1 MENENTS
8 HTARKTV
15 AKMNMPR
22 FVPSE
27 ISPFDTPAIQA
38 IVREKPSARSIAT
51 ADVHPRIRSVSRYA
65 TTAGSV
71 GVGVPGAGIRK
82 TAWKDSVPT
91 NTRAP
96 RRIPESSTSVFI
108 ETPRGGMGGGVGY
121 GAYAGGGAAGPGAC
135 KPFLL
140 LSGWRVRSD
149 KGFLSRRWPDFAGRR
164 ISGAKT

>member
-27 ISPFDTPAIQA
+27 ISPYDNPAIQA
-38 IVREKPSARSIAT
+38 IVSEKPSARSIAT

-65 TTAGSV
+65 ATAGSV
-71 GVGVPGAGIRK
+71 GGGVPGKGIRK
-82 TAWKDSVPT
+82 TERKDSVPT

-96 RRIPESSTSVFI
+96 NRIPEYSSSVYIEILTS
-108 ETPRGGMGGGVGY
+108 
-121 GAYAGGGAAGPGAC
+121 
-135 KPFLL
+135 
-140 LSGWRVRSD
+140 
-149 KGFLSRRWPDFAGRR
+149 
-164 ISGAKT
+164 

>member
-1 MENENTS
+1 MENEHAS

-65 TTAGSV
+65 ATAGSV
-71 GVGVPGAGIRK
+71 GGGTPGAGIRK
-82 TAWKDSVPT
+82 TAGKDRVPT
-91 NTRAP
+91 DTRAP
-96 RRIPESSTSVFI
+96 SRIPESSTSVFI
-108 ETPRGGMGGGVGY
+108 ETRRGGSGGGGGY
-121 GAYAGGGAAGPGAC
+121 GAYAGGGAPGPRAS
-135 KPFLL
+135 KSFLL
-140 LSGWRVRSD
+140 PSGWRLRPD
-149 KGFLSRRWPDFAGRR
+149 KGS
-164 ISGAKT
+164 

>member
-8 HTARKTV
+8 NTASKPV

-38 IVREKPSARSIAT
+38 VVREKPSARSIAT
-51 ADVHPRIRSVSRYA
+51 ADVHPRIRIVSRYA

-71 GVGVPGAGIRK
+71 GVGAPGTGIRK

-91 NTRAP
+91 NTRTP
-96 RRIPESSTSVFI
+96 SRTPESSTSVFI
-108 ETPRGGMGGGVGY
+108 EARLGGSGGGVGY
-121 GAYAGGGAAGPGAC
+121 GGCVGGRG
-135 KPFLL
+135 
-140 LSGWRVRSD
+140 
-149 KGFLSRRWPDFAGRR
+149 
-164 ISGAKT
+164 SGAPFPQ

>member
-51 ADVHPRIRSVSRYA
+51 EDVHPRIRSVSRYA
-65 TTAGSV
+65 ATAGSV
-71 GVGVPGAGIRK
+71 GGGEPGQGIRK
-82 TAWKDSVPT
+82 TAWKDNDPT
-91 NTRAP
+91 NTQAP
-96 RRIPESSTSVFI
+96 SRIPESS
-108 ETPRGGMGGGVGY
+108 PRV
-121 GAYAGGGAAGPGAC
+121 C
-135 KPFLL
+135 
-140 LSGWRVRSD
+140 
-149 KGFLSRRWPDFAGRR
+149 
-164 ISGAKT
+164 I

>member
-71 GVGVPGAGIRK
+71 GGGVPGEGIRK

-96 RRIPESSTSVFI
+96 SSIPESSTRVFI
-108 ETPRGGMGGGVGY
+108 EARRIGSGGGVGY
-121 GAYAGGGAAGPGAC
+121 GAYAGGGPAGPGAS
-135 KPFLL
+135 KAFLL
-140 LSGWRVRSD
+140 PPGWRWGPGKR
-149 KGFLSRRWPDFAGRR
+149 
-164 ISGAKT
+164 

>member
-65 TTAGSV
+65 ATVGSV
-71 GVGVPGAGIRK
+71 GGGVPGEGIRK

-108 ETPRGGMGGGVGY
+108 ETRRGGSGGGG
-121 GAYAGGGAAGPGAC
+121 GDAAEPARGGAGARAPQAC
-135 KPFLL
+135 
-140 LSGWRVRSD
+140 
-149 KGFLSRRWPDFAGRR
+149 
-164 ISGAKT
+164 

>member
-1 MENENTS
+1 MENKNTS

-51 ADVHPRIRSVSRYA
+51 ADVHPRIRIVSRYA

-71 GVGVPGAGIRK
+71 GVGVPGAGIKK

-96 RRIPESSTSVFI
+96 SRIPESSTSVFI
-108 ETPRGGMGGGVGY
+108 EARRGGS
-121 GAYAGGGAAGPGAC
+121 GGGARYPAYSRGQGAGPGAS
-135 KPFLL
+135 KSFLRP
-140 LSGWRVRSD
+140 SGWRLRPD
-149 KGFLSRRWPDFAGRR
+149 KGS
-164 ISGAKT
+164 

>member
-65 TTAGSV
+65 ATAGSV
-71 GVGVPGAGIRK
+71 GGGVPGEGIRK

-96 RRIPESSTSVFI
+96 RRTPESSTSVFI
-108 ETPRGGMGGGVGY
+108 EARRGGSGGGGGDGGY
-121 GAYAGGGAAGPGAC
+121 ARGGAPGARA
-135 KPFLL
+135 PPVFPPAP
-140 LSGWRVRSD
+140 RVAWGAG
-149 KGFLSRRWPDFAGRR
+149 KG
-164 ISGAKT
+164 

>member
-1 MENENTS
+1 MENETPS

-51 ADVHPRIRSVSRYA
+51 ADVHPRIRIVSRYA

-71 GVGVPGAGIRK
+71 GVGVPGAGIKK

-96 RRIPESSTSVFI
+96 SRIPESSTSVFI
-108 ETPRGGMGGGVGY
+108 EARRGVSGGGVGY
-121 GAYAGGGAAGPGAC
+121 GAYAGGGAGRPGRA
-135 KPFLL
+135 PALL
-140 LSGWRVRSD
+140 PPPGRGVVAAEGFSRVR
-149 KGFLSRRWPDFAGRR
+149 KLGG
-164 ISGAKT
+164 GG

>member
-15 AKMNMPR
+15 AKMNIPR

-27 ISPFDTPAIQA
+27 RSPFETPAIQA
-38 IVREKPSARSIAT
+38 IVSEKPSARSIAT
-51 ADVHPRIRSVSRYA
+51 ADVHPRIRIVSRYA

-71 GVGVPGAGIRK
+71 GGGVPGEGIRK

-96 RRIPESSTSVFI
+96 SRIPESSTRVFI
-108 ETPRGGMGGGVGY
+108 EARRIGSGGGGRDGGHARGWA
-121 GAYAGGGAAGPGAC
+121 GAP
-135 KPFLL
+135 
-140 LSGWRVRSD
+140 
-149 KGFLSRRWPDFAGRR
+149 PDPPE
-164 ISGAKT
+164 

>member
-15 AKMNMPR
+15 AKMNIPR

-38 IVREKPSARSIAT
+38 IVSEKPSARSIAT
-51 ADVHPRIRSVSRYA
+51 ADVHPRIRIVSRYA

-71 GVGVPGAGIRK
+71 GGGVPGEGIRK

-96 RRIPESSTSVFI
+96 SRIPVSSTSVFI
-108 ETPRGGMGGGVGY
+108 ETRRGGSGGGGGERGERRGGAGRPRGPR
-121 GAYAGGGAAGPGAC
+121 ALPPA
-135 KPFLL
+135 L
-140 LSGWRVRSD
+140 R
-149 KGFLSRRWPDFAGRR
+149 GRR
-164 ISGAKT
+164 

>member
-65 TTAGSV
+65 ATAGSV
-71 GVGVPGAGIRK
+71 GGGVPGKGIRK

-96 RRIPESSTSVFI
+96 SRIPESSTSVFI
-108 ETPRGGMGGGVGY
+108 ETRRGGSGRGGGY
-121 GAYAGGGAAGPGAC
+121 GADARGGGPGPPGPQA
-135 KPFLL
+135 FLL
-140 LSGWRVRSD
+140 PSGWRVGAA
-149 KGFLSRRWPDFAGRR
+149 KGPDAGEN
-164 ISGAKT
+164 A

>member
-65 TTAGSV
+65 ATAGSV
-71 GVGVPGAGIRK
+71 GGGVPGKGIRK

-96 RRIPESSTSVFI
+96 SRIPESSTSVFI
-108 ETPRGGMGGGVGY
+108 ETRRGGSGGGG
-121 GAYAGGGAAGPGAC
+121 GGGAEPGGGGGGGGAPPRFPPPPGVGGGAG
-135 KPFLL
+135 KRF
-140 LSGWRVRSD
+140 
-149 KGFLSRRWPDFAGRR
+149 
-164 ISGAKT
+164 

>member
-27 ISPFDTPAIQA
+27 RSPFETPAIQA

-51 ADVHPRIRSVSRYA
+51 ADVHPRMRIVSRYA

-71 GVGVPGAGIRK
+71 GGVPGAGIRK

-96 RRIPESSTSVFI
+96 SRIPESSTRVFI
-108 ETPRGGMGGGVGY
+108 EARRIGSGGGGRY
-121 GAYAGGGAAGPGAC
+121 GAYAGGGPAGPGAS
-135 KPFLL
+135 KSFLL
-140 LSGWRVRSD
+140 PSGWRLRPD
-149 KGFLSRRWPDFAGRR
+149 KGS
-164 ISGAKT
+164 

>member
-38 IVREKPSARSIAT
+38 IVRGKPSARSIAT
-51 ADVHPRIRSVSRYA
+51 ADVHPRIRIVSRYA

-71 GVGVPGAGIRK
+71 GVGVPGAGIKK

-96 RRIPESSTSVFI
+96 SRIPESSTSVFI
-108 ETPRGGMGGGVGY
+108 EARRGGSGGGVGY
-121 GAYAGGGAAGPGAC
+121 GAVPRAGERGAAG
-135 KPFLL
+135 
-140 LSGWRVRSD
+140 
-149 KGFLSRRWPDFAGRR
+149 
-164 ISGAKT
+164 

>member
-1 MENENTS
+1 MKTENTS

-65 TTAGSV
+65 ATAGSV
-71 GVGVPGAGIRK
+71 GGGVPGEGIRK

-96 RRIPESSTSVFI
+96 SRIPESSTSVFI
-108 ETPRGGMGGGVGY
+108 ETRRGGS
-121 GAYAGGGAAGPGAC
+121 GGGAGDAAEPARGGAGARAPQAC
-135 KPFLL
+135 
-140 LSGWRVRSD
+140 
-149 KGFLSRRWPDFAGRR
+149 
-164 ISGAKT
+164 

>member
-51 ADVHPRIRSVSRYA
+51 ADVHPRIRIVSRYA

-71 GVGVPGAGIRK
+71 GVGVPGAGIKK

-96 RRIPESSTSVFI
+96 SRIPESSTSVFI
-108 ETPRGGMGGGVGY
+108 EARRGGSGGGGGY
-121 GAYAGGGAAGPGAC
+121 RAAARRGARGPAAPHS
-135 KPFLL
+135 L
-140 LSGWRVRSD
+140 
-149 KGFLSRRWPDFAGRR
+149 
-164 ISGAKT
+164 

>member
-1 MENENTS
+1 MEKMENKNTS

-15 AKMNMPR
+15 AKMNIPR

-38 IVREKPSARSIAT
+38 IVSEKPSARSIAT

-65 TTAGSV
+65 ATAGSV
-71 GVGVPGAGIRK
+71 GGGVPGKGIRK

-96 RRIPESSTSVFI
+96 SRIPESSTSVFM
-108 ETPRGGMGGGVGY
+108 EARRGGRGGGGGY
-121 GAYAGGGAAGPGAC
+121 GAYAGGGAPGPRASQC
-135 KPFLL
+135 ILL
-140 LSGWRVRSD
+140 PSGWRLRPD
-149 KGFLSRRWPDFAGRR
+149 KGS
-164 ISGAKT
+164 